1 LGNQISLFSVRR
13 LRLPLADSTL
23 PFPLSKTFQP
33 FGRRIRGQRKQERGA
48 RTDLKS
54 FDIAGVMTPLE
65 LANRHGRA
73 KIAEIFKQFS
83 KK

>member
-1 LGNQISLFSVRR
+1 LVNQISLFSVRR
-13 LRLPLADSTL
+13 LRRRALAGSTL
-23 PFPLSKTFQP
+23 PFPLSKTFQHSGENP
-33 FGRRIRGQRKQERGA
+33 WQRKLERGA

-65 LANRHGRA
+65 LANRYGRA